1 MNAAHDA
8 PQAYDAPDLPAAR
21 AASPGRPASKPAR
34 PILAGAELRRAVE
47 ARARL
52 LGFES
57 IRITRPDAVPELQ
70 DRLPAWLGEGHHGTM
85 DWMVER
91 ADQRADPAT
100 LWPGV
105 RSIVMLGMNYG
116 PEADPLDLLARRDR
130 GAIAAYA
137 QRRDYHEVV
146 KGKLKELGGYLSAK
160 GDVRVK
166 VFVDTAPVMEKPLA
180 AAAGLGWQGK
190 HTVLVSRTL
199 GNWLLL
205 GAIYTSADLTPD
217 APEADHCGSC
227 RRCLDICPT
236 SAFPAPYRLDARRC
250 IAYLTIE
257 HAGPIPT
264 EFRSAIGNRVFG
276 CDDCL
281 AVCPWNK
288 FAATAAEGRMAARS
302 DLAAPPLAD
311 LARLDDAAFRARFA
325 GTPVKRTGRDRF
337 LRNVL
342 IAIGNSGDL
351 GLAAEA
357 ERCLDDPAPLVR
369 GMAVWALGRLLAPA
383 PLRALFNARG
393 LGETDAMVRAE
404 WDSALDPTPPE
415 TTGQTPT

>member
-1 MNAAHDA
+1 M
-8 PQAYDAPDLPAAR
+8 
-21 AASPGRPASKPAR
+21 
-34 PILAGAELRRAVE
+34 
-47 ARARL
+47 
-52 LGFES
+52 
-57 IRITRPDAVPELQ
+57 PELKA
-70 DRLPAWLGEGHHGTM
+70 RLPAWLAADHHGSM
-85 DWMVER
+85 EWMVER

-105 RSIVMLGMNYG
+105 RSVVMLGMNYG
-116 PEADPLDLLARRDR
+116 PEHDPLALLARRDR

-190 HTVLVSRTL
+190 HTVLVSRDL

-205 GAIYTSADLTPD
+205 GAIYTSAELEPD

-236 SAFPAPYRLDARRC
+236 NAFPAPYQLDARRC

-264 EFRSAIGNRVFG
+264 AFRTAIGNRVFG

-288 FAATAAEGRMAARS
+288 FAAVAAEGRMAARA
-302 DLAAPPLAD
+302 DLAAPPLAE
-311 LARLDDAAFRARFA
+311 LAGLDESAFRVRFA

-342 IAIGNSGDL
+342 IAIGNSGEP
-351 GLAAEA
+351 GLAAAAEA
-357 ERCLDDPAPLVR
+357 NLSDPSPLVR
-369 GMAVWALGRLLAPA
+369 GMAVWALGRLVP
-383 PLRALFNARG
+383 PGGLRALFNARG
-393 LGETDAMVRAE
+393 FGETDDAVRAE
-404 WDSALDPTPPE
+404 WRLALDSDGPE
-415 TTGQTPT
+415 TTGPVAA

>member
-1 MNAAHDA
+1 LNASPPA
-8 PQAYDAPDLPAAR
+8 PAAR
-21 AASPGRPASKPAR
+21 STKAPRKV
-34 PILAGAELRRAVE
+34 LAGADLRRAVE

-52 LGFES
+52 LGFEAV
-57 IRITRPDAVPELQ
+57 RVTRPDAVPELR
-70 DRLPAWLGEGHHGTM
+70 DRLPAWLAEGHHGGM
-85 DWMVER
+85 EWMAER

-105 RSIVMLGMNYG
+105 RSVVVLGMNYG
-116 PEADPLDLLARRDR
+116 PEGDPLALLARRER

-190 HTVLVSRTL
+190 HTVLVSRDL

-205 GAIYTSADLTPD
+205 GAIYTSAELEPD
-217 APEADHCGSC
+217 APERDHCGSC

-236 SAFPAPYRLDARRC
+236 NAFPAPYRLDARRC
-250 IAYLTIE
+250 ISYLTIE

-264 EFRSAIGNRVFG
+264 EFRAAIGNRIFG

-288 FAATAAEGRMAARS
+288 FAAVAAEGRMAARA

-342 IAIGNSGDL
+342 VAIGNSGMPSLAD
-351 GLAAEA
+351 AAEA
-357 ERCLDDPAPLVR
+357 NLSDPSPLVR
-369 GMAVWALGRLLAPA
+369 GMAVWALGRLVAPA
-383 PLRALFNARG
+383 RLRDLFNARG
-393 LGETDAMVRAE
+393 LGETDGAVRDE
-404 WDSALDPTPPE
+404 WRLALDSGGSGMP
-415 TTGQTPT
+415 GHAAS

>member
-1 MNAAHDA
+1 
-8 PQAYDAPDLPAAR
+8 
-21 AASPGRPASKPAR
+21 
-34 PILAGAELRRAVE
+34 VE
-47 ARARL
+47 TRARH

-57 IRITRPDAVPELQ
+57 IRITRPDAVPALME
-70 DRLPAWLGEGHHGTM
+70 RLPAWLAAGYHGSM
-85 DWMVER
+85 AWMQDR
-91 ADQRADPAT
+91 ADQRADPAA

-105 RSIVMLGMNYG
+105 RSVIVVAMSYA
-116 PEADPLDLLARRDR
+116 PEESPLDALARRDR

-137 QRRDYHEVV
+137 QRRDYHEVM

-180 AAAGLGWQGK
+180 EAAGLGWQGK
-190 HTVLVSRTL
+190 HTVLVSRAH

-205 GAIYTSADLTPD
+205 GAIYTSADLAAD

-236 SAFPAPYRLDARRC
+236 NAFPAPYRLDARRC
-250 IAYLTIE
+250 ISYLTIE
-257 HAGPIPT
+257 HQGPIPHA
-264 EFRSAIGNRVFG
+264 FRAAIGNRIFG

-288 FAATAAEGRMAARS
+288 FAAVAGEGRLAARA
-302 DLAAPPLAD
+302 DLAAPPLAE

-325 GTPVKRTGRDRF
+325 GTPIKRTGRDSF

-342 IAIGNSGDL
+342 IAIGNSGSAA
-351 GLAAEA
+351 LAAEA
-357 ERCLDDPAPLVR
+357 VRCLADPSPVVR
-369 GMAVWALGRLLAPA
+369 GSAVWAAGRLLDASA
-383 PLRALFNARG
+383 LRSAFARTG
-393 LGETDAMVRAE
+393 ADERDDEVRAE
-404 WDSALDPTPPE
+404 WQNALAQDATNPV
-415 TTGQTPT
+415 